1 MICASCR
8 HLLVQ
13 KCRLTFYSGHWTGS
27 TPVSIVIDNWALK
40 LAIIHCWKWEISVF
54 SVVKAFQ
61 QLTTLF
67 CALALYAEDDNWKIK
82 SLCTTNLPSNHMYK
96 SYCEGLQEER
106 SELMP
111 ESAVV
116 LRLTEPEDAIEPKH
130 GCPYESTCTFI
141 KSKLIGSSNSYYLC
155 AQPFLPHH
163 CQQKQIDLVEWSVRW
178 LIGSYIV
185 YRRLCVL
192 KVMNDQ
198 MVCFLPSFIII
209 KRFILLNRQFIY
221 YLKIIAVK
229 KRLGFLPP

>member
-82 SLCTTNLPSNHMYK
+82 SLCKTNLPSNHMYK

-130 GCPYESTCTFI
+130 GCPYKSTCTFI

-155 AQPFLPHH
+155 VQPFLPHH

-192 KVMNDQ
+192 KVMNEWPEG
-198 MVCFLPSFIII
+198 MLSA
-209 KRFILLNRQFIY
+209 FIY
-221 YLKIIAVK
+221 HNQAVYFIK
-229 KRLGFLPP
+229 